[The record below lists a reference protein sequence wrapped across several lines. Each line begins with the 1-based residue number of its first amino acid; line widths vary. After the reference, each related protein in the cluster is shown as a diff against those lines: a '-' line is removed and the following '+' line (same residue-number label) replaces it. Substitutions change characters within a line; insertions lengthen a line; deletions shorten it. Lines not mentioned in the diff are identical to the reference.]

1 MGFLE
6 IWNLFLFRPI
16 NLYVS
21 LDIIVMANEFVAQC
35 VKIYSLKDIW
45 IFRYSNKKI
54 ITSIK

>member
-35 VKIYSLKDIW
+35 VKIY
-45 IFRYSNKKI
+45 IFSQVL
-54 ITSIK
+54 TIKVKRLHYLNLA